1 MQPTTVI
8 TFVDRKAV
16 VARVVFTYNH
26 LCNMQA
32 NGTFPSAYKLGR
44 SRLAWNNADVTAW
57 MQSRIDQRP
66 GNTAVLT
73 DDDRFIDRA
82 ELCTLVPYSPNHF
95 LRLEKAGEFPLRI
108 VLGPKRVGWLEREV
122 FEWIASK
129 KVKLPAGAPA
139 TDQVQPH
146 SQDGL

>member
-1 MQPTTVI
+1 MQPQTLI

-16 VARVVFTYNH
+16 AARVVFTYPH
-26 LCNMQA
+26 LHRMHA
-32 NGTFPSAYKLGR
+32 NGTFPPAYKLGR

-57 MQSRIDQRP
+57 MQSRIDLRP

-95 LRLEKAGEFPLRI
+95 LRLEKAGVFPLRI
-108 VLGPKRVGWLEREV
+108 VLGPKRVAWLEREI

-129 KVKLPAGAPA
+129 KVSVPADALKTGQA
-139 TDQVQPH
+139 QPQ
-146 SQDGL
+146 SLDGL

>member
-1 MQPTTVI
+1 METDMQPQNPI
-8 TFVDRKAV
+8 AFVDRKAV

-32 NGTFPSAYKLGR
+32 NGTFPSVYKLGR
-44 SRLAWNNADVTAW
+44 NRLAWDNADVTAW

-66 GNTAVLT
+66 GNTAVIT

-95 LRLEKAGEFPLRI
+95 LRLEKAGVFPLRI
-108 VLGPKRVGWLEREV
+108 VLGPKRVAWLEREV

-129 KVKLPAGAPA
+129 KIRAPA
-139 TDQVQPH
+139 IAQMTDPAQP
-146 SQDGL
+146 L